1 MPECI
6 ENIKILKY
14 KKVLIIIEKIMPKN
28 IKEQFVKSAIIS
40 FLKSVFMIKKDKN
53 K

>member
-6 ENIKILKY
+6 ENIKISKY

-40 FLKSVFMIKKDKN
+40 FLKSCLYDKKR
-53 K
+53 